1 MRIGEI
7 ANRAKVSA
15 RILRYY
21 ESQGLILSQ
30 RLSNGYR
37 DYPLQTVDIVRQIKD
52 LIECGFSTRQ
62 IAAFLQSSGSENFD
76 PKKGAADLAPH
87 IEKLHELDGLI
98 DVLTERRRRLSERIA
113 LFGHRAVTSVK

>member
-7 ANRAKVSA
+7 ANRANVSA

-30 RLSNGYR
+30 RMANGYR
-37 DYPLQTVDIVRQIKD
+37 DYPLQTVEIVRQIKD
-52 LIECGFSTRQ
+52 LIACGFSTRQ
-62 IAAFLQSSGSENFD
+62 IGAFLQSSGSENID
-76 PKKGAADLAPH
+76 VKQGVADLAPH
-87 IEKLHELDGLI
+87 IEKLQELDGLI

-113 LFGHRAVTSVK
+113 LFGSRAIASVK